1 MSNLE
6 KEGILNN
13 QESDYAT
20 RIGCKASKSLCV
32 VVPQGTTEILA
43 ATAKPR
49 RTTVV
54 SKSWVISSQEKI
66 KRLSY

>member
-1 MSNLE
+1 MDTHKLLGAIKMSNLE

-32 VVPQGTTEILA
+32 VVPQGTTEIA
-43 ATAKPR
+43 SCDCKAK
-49 RTTVV
+49 TDNCGV
-54 SKSWVISSQEKI
+54 
-66 KRLSY
+66 

>member
-20 RIGCKASKSLCV
+20 WIGCKASKSLCV
-32 VVPQGTTEILA
+32 VSLRGPLRLLA